1 MRTDTRGLEEL
12 FLRAA
17 MGSEPKVRILQRP
30 GSDSMQGALE
40 PVEKEETYPGPNLT
54 ALRWVLEQRA
64 KSAPA
69 GIEPLPFAAWTDA
82 ELLKMLKEGARKET
96 PPE

>member
-17 MGSEPKVRILQRP
+17 MGSEPKVKILQRP
-30 GSDSMQGALE
+30 GSDSPDGSMKD
-40 PVEKEETYPGPNLT
+40 VERVEIYPGPNLT

-82 ELLKMLKEGARKET
+82 ELLNMLREGGRREIA
-96 PPE
+96 PE

>member
-12 FLRAA
+12 FLKAA
-17 MGSEPKVRILQRP
+17 MGSEPKVRILRRP
-30 GSDSMQGALE
+30 DSGSPQGSMEA
-40 PVEKEETYPGPNLT
+40 VERVEIYPGPNLT

>member
-1 MRTDTRGLEEL
+1 
-12 FLRAA
+12 
-17 MGSEPKVRILQRP
+17 MGSEPKVRILRRP
-30 GSDSMQGALE
+30 GPDSPEGSMEA
-40 PVEKEETYPGPNLT
+40 VEKVEVYPGPNLP

-64 KSAPA
+64 KSAPT

-82 ELLKMLKEGARKET
+82 ELLKMLKEGASRET